1 MAADILSSENVSI
14 DVLKQMYDDA
24 YMETKI
30 DSDGDLTVREGFL
43 CLVTITE
50 AKEQVRLS
58 TYFAFKD
65 DTDHIAKIEMS
76 NRIND
81 GIVTVR
87 AAVTERGSLVLDLY
101 VPINGGITKRCL
113 VLGTKYF
120 LNVARAA
127 LQQCDTE
134 DIVK

>member
-1 MAADILSSENVSI
+1 MATDLLTSENVT
-14 DVLKQMYDDA
+14 VEALKQLYDDA

-30 DSDGDLTVREGFL
+30 DEDGDLTVREGFL
-43 CLVTITE
+43 CLITITE

-58 TYFAFKD
+58 TYFAFKED
-65 DTDHIAKIEMS
+65 ADHIAKVEMC

-87 AAVTERGSLVLDLY
+87 AAVTERGSLVMDQY
-101 VPINGGITKRCL
+101 VPINGGITRRCL
-113 VLGTKYF
+113 VLATKYF